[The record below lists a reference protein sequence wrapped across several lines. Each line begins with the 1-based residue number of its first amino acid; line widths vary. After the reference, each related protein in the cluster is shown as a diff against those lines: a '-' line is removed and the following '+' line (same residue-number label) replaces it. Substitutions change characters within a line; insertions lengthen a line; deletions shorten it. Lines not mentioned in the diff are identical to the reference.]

1 MGKHSIEKRDNISST
16 SLFDVRVRLA
26 AGQANSMASRRR
38 TRKIGAA
45 AGGLLG
51 LAFLPLAVANA
62 DDWTVT
68 PDPTSTETIT
78 GIYGDGF
85 AAFYLVSPAVQGSI
99 QGHQEFEYTD
109 TTTGDSGQFSGFE
122 STFNDGLG
130 DTGQE
135 VYVAADPSG
144 SDAPSVGSV
153 FDTYTAADG
162 LFTNVYADV
171 VSATGGADT
180 ITDTLE
186 TPFGDYNIP
195 ITFDAADVTIADAGG
210 VTIGY
215 GTDIEPVGSQAI
227 NAITGISP
235 IDVALQGTQFFD
247 VDNSTNPAFYA
258 DDTVTAD
265 VLSTYTEAVLVT
277 KDLEGTVG
285 TAAGDTPAVG
295 SIVNTIGAG
304 DIELVYSDLVG
315 TNGGPDLIT
324 DTLDTPFGNFE
335 IPTAFEATQAED
347 TSAIDLPGGDH
358 LTPLGTLDYTGV
370 NGLPPVDIG
379 VQGTQDFDYTNADGT
394 TGQFTADVTNTLDM
408 FNDSTETVL
417 VTSNTDPDAPIGSV
431 FETVTWGDTGFE
443 NVYTDIVS
451 ATGGADTITDTLVT
465 PLGDFTLPSTFEA
478 AAGLATDMFGGI

>member
-1 MGKHSIEKRDNISST
+1 
-16 SLFDVRVRLA
+16 VRHRRP
-26 AGQANSMASRRR
+26 RRR
-38 TRKIGAA
+38 ITRTLGAA

-51 LAFLPLAVANA
+51 VAFLPAAVALA
-62 DDWTVT
+62 DDWDIVAA
-68 PDPTSTETIT
+68 PGSTETVT

-85 AAFYLVSPAVQGSI
+85 AAFDLVSPAVQGSI
-99 QGHQEFEYTD
+99 QGNQEFEYTD
-109 TTTGDSGQFSGFE
+109 TTTGDSGQFFGFD
-122 STFNDGLG
+122 SSFNDGVG

-153 FDTYTAADG
+153 FDTYTADDG

-171 VSATGGADT
+171 VSSSGDT

-195 ITFDAADVTIADAGG
+195 ITFDAADVSIADADS

-215 GTDIEPVGSQAI
+215 GTDIDPVGSQAI

-235 IDVALQGTQFFD
+235 LDLALQGTQYFD

-258 DDTVTAD
+258 DDTATAD
-265 VLSTYTEAVLVT
+265 VLGTYTEAVLVT

-285 TAAGDTPAVG
+285 TALGDTPAVG

-335 IPTAFEATQAED
+335 IPTAFEAAQAEH

-358 LTPLGTLDYTGV
+358 LTPLGTLDFTGV
-370 NGLPPVDIG
+370 NGLPPWDVA
-379 VQGTQDFDYTNADGT
+379 VQGTQDFAYTNADGA
-394 TGQFTADVTNTLDM
+394 TGQFTADVSNTLDT
-408 FNDSTETVL
+408 FYDSTETVL

-465 PLGDFTLPSTFEA
+465 PLGDFTLPNMFDA
-478 AAGLATDMFGGI
+478 AAGLATDMFGAI